1 MRQGAGEELRADAEE
16 NERLAAQAARRNASL
31 ADVAR
36 DAMFRGDKV
45 ALRFAEHT
53 VSGQV
58 VHASG
63 DLVTIEGAAG
73 TVHVNLG
80 VPVTLTVV
88 ESNAGEGR
96 TPEQGVDSLR
106 ARLFELELAETE
118 VELRAVG
125 FDGTVRGRVAVV
137 ATDHVVLRTGDG
149 NLHVA
154 FAAVE
159 SVLER

>member
-45 ALRFAEHT
+45 ALRFTNHT

-58 VHASG
+58 AHASG
-63 DLVTIEGAAG
+63 DLLTVETTAG

-80 VPVTLTVV
+80 VPVTLTVI
-88 ESNAGEGR
+88 EPDAAEGR

-106 ARLFELELAETE
+106 ARLFELELAEAE
-118 VELRAVG
+118 VELQAAG
-125 FDGTVRGRVAVV
+125 FDGSIRGRVAVV
-137 ATDHVVLRTGDG
+137 ATDHVVLRTDDG